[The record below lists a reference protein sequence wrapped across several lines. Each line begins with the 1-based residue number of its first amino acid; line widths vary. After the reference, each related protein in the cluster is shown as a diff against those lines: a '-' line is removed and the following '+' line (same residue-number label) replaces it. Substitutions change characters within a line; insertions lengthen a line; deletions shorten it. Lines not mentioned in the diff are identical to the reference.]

1 MCNTTPEFDPSV
13 GVRVTRPA
21 TFRKA
26 CRFADVGVLSPT
38 VAAGTFTVT
47 TTWTVLP
54 GLTRTEAGLNVTVFG
69 ALPGVLAELRSN
81 RAVDVPLFVIHSV
94 APWEKSWPS
103 SVKPRFRLT
112 APGSK

>member
-47 TTWTVLP
+47 TTETVLP
-54 GLTRTEAGLNVTVFG
+54 GLTRTEAVLNVTVFG
-69 ALPGVLAELRSN
+69 ALPGVVAAVRSN
-81 RAVDVPLFVIHSV
+81 CAGDVPLFVIDRDR
-94 APWEKSWPS
+94 KSG
-103 SVKPRFRLT
+103 VE
-112 APGSK
+112 G